1 MNVGLFLPTMALRG
15 ATPDALVAPAR
26 HAEQLGFESIWV
38 VDQLVSG
45 RGVPIVDSTVALAVA
60 AGATNTIRLGY
71 GLMIVP
77 LRPVV
82 WAAKQAASLQ
92 LVSGERLLLGVGV
105 GGDRH
110 DRSWHAAGVPRHERG
125 SRTDAALTV
134 LPDLI
139 AGKPVTLDGH
149 EVQLA
154 PGVSVPPILVG
165 GLAEAALT
173 RTVFHGAGWFGLPL
187 PPEQLVA
194 VVDRLRDLAKAA
206 GRATPAITGS
216 AMVALDGD
224 PTVPGDDAI
233 ARILTDPDGLFG
245 MPPEAVPG
253 MVLRT
258 PEALVE
264 RLAMWSA
271 LGAERVVLTIAAGQW
286 LRQAD
291 LIAGATG

>member
-1 MNVGLFLPTMALRG
+1 M
-15 ATPDALVAPAR
+15 
-26 HAEQLGFESIWV
+26 
-38 VDQLVSG
+38 
-45 RGVPIVDSTVALAVA
+45 
-60 AGATNTIRLGY
+60 
-71 GLMIVP
+71 
-77 LRPVV
+77 
-82 WAAKQAASLQ
+82 
-92 LVSGERLLLGVGV
+92 
-105 GGDRH
+105 
-110 DRSWHAAGVPRHERG
+110 
-125 SRTDAALTV
+125 

-173 RTVFHGAGWFGLPL
+173 RTVVHGAGWFGLPL

-194 VVDRLRDLAKAA
+194 VVDRLRDLATAA

-233 ARILTDPDGLFG
+233 ARILADPDGLFG

-258 PEALVE
+258 PEALAE

-291 LIAGATG
+291 LIAGATGRAHRVPSTNRQATDRPAVAGETRSLAPRLSRPSPAWPTPMSTYRSSVRQ